1 MSNGKDMLQE
11 AVKALYEEGK
21 RRSEIRSLF
30 DTVLEENDQIYVI
43 RDIIVQAI
51 LDYVDKV
58 HPDMRNTYIK
68 EDLEKFTTDQ
78 IFGTINKDL
87 DELRSLKDAGYTKVA
102 STDSCKGTNS
112 YNYDKIASKDDD
124 ALQIF
129 LRSL

>member
-11 AVKALYEEGK
+11 AVKTLYEEGK

-30 DTVLEENDQIYVI
+30 ETALEKNDQIYVI
-43 RDIIVQAI
+43 RDIMVQAI

-58 HPDMRNTYIK
+58 HPDMRNTYTK

-87 DELRSLKDAGYTKVA
+87 DELRTLKADGYEKVA
-102 STDSCKGTNS
+102 SRNCRGTGS
-112 YNYDKIASKDDD
+112 VPGLEGYDDE
-124 ALQIF
+124 ALNIF

>member
-11 AVKALYEEGK
+11 AVKVLYEEGK

-87 DELRSLKDAGYTKVA
+87 DELRSLKDAGYTKV
-102 STDSCKGTNS
+102 DSCKGTNS

-129 LRSL
+129 LGSL